1 MAIFQFANCW
11 FTMLVQV
18 WAVLPCFT
26 ALLDISLDQSQ
37 ERPWA
42 SLIHPRWCAT
52 GTLLRAV
59 WKSGEKMGT
68 PGTTTTSGK
77 RVDTLW

>member
-26 ALLDISLDQSQ
+26 ALLDISLESQ

-42 SLIHPRWCAT
+42 SLSSTVVCNRDFAQSCLEIRRK
-52 GTLLRAV
+52 G
-59 WKSGEKMGT
+59 
-68 PGTTTTSGK
+68 GTTTTSGK
-77 RVDTLW
+77 RVDTSN